1 MEKSRKNN
9 LQPIVFQLRHIACI
23 FCINNF
29 LVGIPMTYEEYF
41 DLVKQ
46 ELKTYLDVYKLSD
59 GEFEVSLIEEA
70 IIKERYSMCLE
81 AIEQGEMTVEQM
93 EYGSVGSVAY
103 CLSMLYE

>member
-1 MEKSRKNN
+1 
-9 LQPIVFQLRHIACI
+9 
-23 FCINNF
+23 
-29 LVGIPMTYEEYF
+29 MTYEEYF

-59 GEFEVSLIEEA
+59 GEFEGFLNREEA